1 MKTVDSIPDVS
12 GKKIFLRLDLN
23 VPVSGGRIVDDF
35 RIKRALPTVA
45 FLKSR
50 GAQLIIASHFEGE
63 NKTLGP
69 VFEYFKNIYPEMAFV
84 NDYFPNNIGEAGS
97 SGIVFLENLRKYPEE
112 KLNDENFARHLASF
126 AEVYVNEAFPVS
138 HRRHA
143 SIISLPKFLPK
154 FCGFAFAQEVEK
166 LSYAFT
172 PDKPFLFIL
181 GGAKFETKL
190 PLIKKFS
197 SLADSVFIGGA
208 LANDLLKARGNSVGK
223 SLVSDIK
230 ADLSEI
236 PEGKLIVPVDVVV
249 KSENGEV
256 SVKPVNEIAE
266 DESVVDSG
274 PKTIEILGQ
283 KIKEARFIL
292 WNGPLGNYEFGFK
305 KGTEDLAK
313 LIAQAPA
320 HSIVGGGDTIASI
333 AELDIGDKFSFLSS
347 GGGAMLEFLATG
359 TLPGI
364 EALE

>member
-1 MKTVDSIPDVS
+1 M
-12 GKKIFLRLDLN
+12 GKF
-23 VPVSGGRIVDDF
+23 F
-35 RIKRALPTVA
+35 
-45 FLKSR
+45 
-50 GAQLIIASHFEGE
+50 
-63 NKTLGP
+63 
-69 VFEYFKNIYPEMAFV
+69 VF
-84 NDYFPNNIGEAGS
+84 
-97 SGIVFLENLRKYPEE
+97 
-112 KLNDENFARHLASF
+112 
-126 AEVYVNEAFPVS
+126 
-138 HRRHA
+138 
-143 SIISLPKFLPK
+143 
-154 FCGFAFAQEVEK
+154 
-166 LSYAFT
+166 
-172 PDKPFLFIL
+172 
-181 GGAKFETKL
+181 
-190 PLIKKFS
+190 
-197 SLADSVFIGGA
+197 
-208 LANDLLKARGNSVGK
+208 
-223 SLVSDIK
+223 DIK

>member
-1 MKTVDSIPDVS
+1 MQKISEAGS
-12 GKKIFLRLDLN
+12 LKNKKIFLRLDLN
-23 VPVSGGRIVDDF
+23 VPISGGKIVDDF
-35 RIKRALPTVA
+35 RIKRALPTVEY
-45 FLKSR
+45 LKAE
-50 GAQLIIASHFEGE
+50 GAKLIIASHFGNRGE
-63 NKTLGP
+63 TLKS
-69 VFEYFKNIYPEMAFV
+69 VFEYFKNIYPEMVFV
-84 NDYFPNNIGEAGS
+84 NDYFPNSIGEGDPS
-97 SGIVFLENLRKYPEE
+97 EIVFLENLRKYPEE
-112 KLNDENFARHLASF
+112 KADDENFARHLASF
-126 AEVYVNEAFPVS
+126 AEIYVNEAFPVS
-138 HRRHA
+138 HRKHA
-143 SIISLPKFLPK
+143 SIVSLPKFLPK
-154 FCGFAFAQEVEK
+154 FCGFAFTEEMEK
-166 LSYAFT
+166 LSRAFT

-223 SLVSDIK
+223 SLVSDTEV
-230 ADLSEI
+230 DLSEI

-256 SVKPVNEIAE
+256 SVKPVNEITE